1 MGLEA
6 RIALPGGQSSD
17 PLSCSGMFSPHP
29 VRCAERQ
36 LARDRA
42 ATLAFPSLWPRKLLR
57 MTASPLGYLRGAAAL
72 FYELL
77 TDHPEL
83 AEGPEGEG
91 WLVGDAH
98 LENFGAFRSEDG
110 RGTERVVFDVND
122 FDEAIVGP
130 FRWDVVRLLTSVILG
145 GREIG
150 SDGKQSVLLCS
161 AILEGYAP
169 ALCQGSTAND
179 APAAVRRLL
188 EKVERRTHKDLLD
201 HRTERTAAGRRFVR
215 GERYQDLAPELV
227 GKAHAAFARYV
238 ERLDPGHAQAR
249 DHFVVEDVA
258 FRVAGTG
265 SLGVLRIAV
274 LTRGKGEPDSRWIF
288 DMKAQGVPA
297 AQTLIRATSERAE
310 PTAEHAEP
318 TAERAEPAAERAE
331 PPESPAERVLRA
343 TRACLVRP
351 PRMLGST
358 QLDDFSLFVR
368 RLLPQEDKLDL
379 TRLRPEE
386 LPELARYLGALL
398 GSVHRR
404 GALRPPPALWSAA
417 EQARLTEHAIVIAG
431 LHEAA
436 YLALC
441 KAASRA
447 SP

>member
-1 MGLEA
+1 M
-6 RIALPGGQSSD
+6 R
-17 PLSCSGMFSPHP
+17 MYSPHP
-29 VRCAERQ
+29 LQCAERQ

-42 ATLAFPSLWPRKLLR
+42 ATQTFPALWPRKLQR

-77 TDHPEL
+77 ADHPEL
-83 AEGPEGEG
+83 AAGPDGEG

-110 RGTERVVFDVND
+110 RGTEAVVFDVND

-150 SDGKQSVLLCS
+150 SNGKQSVQLCS

-169 ALCQGSTAND
+169 ALYQGQAGKD
-179 APAAVRRLL
+179 VPLAVRRLL
-188 EKVERRTHKDLLD
+188 DKVERRTHKDLLD
-201 HRTERTAAGRRFVR
+201 HRTLRTATGRRFVR
-215 GERYQDLAPELV
+215 GDRYQDLEPELV
-227 GKAHAAFARYV
+227 SKAHAAFARYV
-238 ERLDPGHAQAR
+238 EKLDPERSQAR
-249 DHFVVEDVA
+249 DHFIVEDVA
-258 FRVAGTG
+258 FRIAGTG

-274 LTRGKGEPDSRWIF
+274 LTRGKGELDSRWIF
-288 DMKAQGVPA
+288 DMKAQG
-297 AQTLIRATSERAE
+297 T
-310 PTAEHAEP
+310 
-318 TAERAEPAAERAE
+318 PAAEALLGP
-331 PPESPAERVLRA
+331 PPEPELPAERVLRA
-343 TRACLVRP
+343 TRACLVHP

-358 QLDDFSLFVR
+358 DLDDSSLFVR

-404 GALRPPPALWSAA
+404 GAIRPPTAVWTAPEKAL
-417 EQARLTEHAIVIAG
+417 LTEHAIVIAG

-441 KAASRA
+441 RA
-447 SP
+447 T

>member
-1 MGLEA
+1 
-6 RIALPGGQSSD
+6 
-17 PLSCSGMFSPHP
+17 MFSPHP
-29 VRCAERQ
+29 LLCAERQ

-42 ATLAFPSLWPRKLLR
+42 ATEAFSLWPRKLLR
-57 MTASPLGYLRGAAAL
+57 MSASPLAYLRGAAAL

-77 TDHPEL
+77 LEHPEL
-83 AEGPEGEG
+83 AAGPDGEG

-98 LENFGAFRSEDG
+98 LENFGAFRSADG
-110 RGTERVVFDVND
+110 RGSERVVFDVND
-122 FDEAIVGP
+122 FDEAVVGP

-150 SDGKQSVLLCS
+150 SDGKQSVALCS

-169 ALCQGSTAND
+169 ALCQGQGQVAKDT
-179 APAAVRRLL
+179 PAAVRRLL
-188 EKVERRTHKDLLD
+188 DKVERRTHKDLLD
-201 HRTERTAAGRRFVR
+201 RRTERTSAGRRFIR
-215 GERYQDLAPELV
+215 GDRYRDLDPDLV
-227 GKAHAAFARYV
+227 AKAHAAFARFV
-238 ERLDPGHAQAR
+238 EKLDPERAQTR

-258 FRVAGTG
+258 FRIAGTG

-274 LTRGKGEPDSRWIF
+274 LTRGKGELDSRWIF
-288 DMKAQGVPA
+288 DMKAQG
-297 AQTLIRATSERAE
+297 T
-310 PTAEHAEP
+310 
-318 TAERAEPAAERAE
+318 PAAEALLGAPPESRAPE
-331 PPESPAERVLRA
+331 SRAPESPAERVLRA
-343 TRACLVRP
+343 TQTCLEHP

-358 QLDDFSLFVR
+358 DLDDFSLFVR

-404 GALRPPPALWSAA
+404 GALRPPNAVWTTA
-417 EQARLTEHAIVIAG
+417 EQTLLIEHAIVIAG

-441 KAASRA
+441 KATRDAG
-447 SP
+447 P

>member
-1 MGLEA
+1 MY
-6 RIALPGGQSSD
+6 
-17 PLSCSGMFSPHP
+17 SPHP
-29 VRCAERQ
+29 LLCAERQ
-36 LARDRA
+36 LARDQA
-42 ATLAFPSLWPRKLLR
+42 ATQAFSLWPRKLLR
-57 MTASPLGYLRGAAAL
+57 MTASPLGYLRGAAGL

-77 TDHPEL
+77 SDHPEL
-83 AEGPEGEG
+83 AAGPEGEG

-110 RGTERVVFDVND
+110 RGIEAVVFDVND

-150 SDGKQSVLLCS
+150 SDGKQSVMLCS

-169 ALCQGSTAND
+169 ALGQDQAAMD
-179 APAAVRRLL
+179 APPAVRRLL

-201 HRTERTAAGRRFVR
+201 HRTVRTAAGRRFVR
-215 GERYQDLAPELV
+215 GDRYRDLEPELV
-227 GKAHAAFARYV
+227 PKAHAAFARYV
-238 ERLDPGHAQAR
+238 ERLDPDRKQAR
-249 DHFVVEDVA
+249 EHFVIEDVA

-288 DMKAQGVPA
+288 DMKAQGTPA
-297 AQTLIRATSERAE
+297 AQALLAGAAALEPQAE
-310 PTAEHAEP
+310 P
-318 TAERAEPAAERAE
+318 
-331 PPESPAERVLRA
+331 PAERVLRA
-343 TRACLVRP
+343 TRACLVHP

-358 QLDDFSLFVR
+358 ELDDFSLFVR
-368 RLLPQEDKLDL
+368 RLLPQDDKLDL

-404 GALRPPPALWSAA
+404 GAIRRPPAIWSAA
-417 EQARLTEHAIVIAG
+417 EQAQLTEHAIVIAG

-441 KAASRA
+441 KAAGSTA
-447 SP
+447 P